1 MGVTKVPLKIL
12 NDPFDRTP
20 SPLFVQRLWCFW
32 YIRFWN
38 LFEYRWIRKTFQ
50 NPVQNLK
57 NEEWMFW
64 NWESFK
70 ILFPDSDRLLCRDLF
85 RVTHII
91 WVIYIFNESGM
102 LIEWNT
108 VSEDKIQSY
117 SHYTRLKL
125 VLSSYSRFN
134 FKNSQFALMLKKWIK
149 SSTHP
154 RKMYQK
160 IKSYCSILNIEC
172 AYFEIEFRLNDEG
185 SWVFVD

>member
-1 MGVTKVPLKIL
+1 MFCQFSKNIATDSVFIKMGVTKVPLKIL

-70 ILFPDSDRLLCRDLF
+70 ILFPDSDHLLYRDLF
-85 RVTHII
+85 CMTHII
-91 WVIYIFNESGM
+91 WVIYISSNMEFQM
-102 LIEWNT
+102 AFWYWIEMT
-108 VSEDKIQSY
+108 LMHVTL
-117 SHYTRLKL
+117 SHELT
-125 VLSSYSRFN
+125 
-134 FKNSQFALMLKKWIK
+134 
-149 SSTHP
+149 
-154 RKMYQK
+154 
-160 IKSYCSILNIEC
+160 
-172 AYFEIEFRLNDEG
+172 
-185 SWVFVD
+185 